1 MMCEFC
7 GLEIE
12 RWEDEKI
19 MPDGKVLHS
28 YCADALKIK
37 EMIDK
42 VTSFKKVKR
51 P

>member
-1 MMCEFC
+1 MCEFC

-12 RWEDEKI
+12 KWEEEEI
-19 MPDGKVLHS
+19 MPDGRVLHD

-37 EMIDK
+37 ELIDR
-42 VTSFKKVKR
+42 VVAFKRVKR